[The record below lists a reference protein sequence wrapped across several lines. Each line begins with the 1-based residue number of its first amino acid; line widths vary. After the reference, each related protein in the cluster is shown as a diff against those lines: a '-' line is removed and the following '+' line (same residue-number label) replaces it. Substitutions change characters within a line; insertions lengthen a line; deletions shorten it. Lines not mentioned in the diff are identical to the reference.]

1 MSALPVLPVALP
13 LTAAAL
19 LLIGNRK
26 LTRRLA
32 EALAIIATM
41 AAMGSSLALIFLS
54 YRAPVVYW
62 AGGWRPIGNAAI
74 GISLFI
80 DPTGAALSAFACFL
94 GVLSFVFSLRYF
106 EAVGTIYHV
115 LMLCFIAGM
124 SGFALSGDLFNI
136 FVFFELMSVSA
147 FSLCGYKSEE
157 ISPIQG
163 AVNFAVTN
171 TIGSY
176 LIITGIAL
184 VYARTGALNLSQ
196 IAISLGG
203 RSDSLVITAF
213 AFLVC
218 GFLIKAAIAPF
229 HFWLADAHAVAPT
242 PVCVLFSGVMAE
254 LGVYVVARIYWVC
267 FQPSFS
273 AHESELRAIFV
284 GFGVIT
290 AVLAALLSFA
300 QLQLKRML
308 AYSTISH
315 TGLILLGFA
324 LLSPRAWAG
333 SLLYLLGH
341 GAVKAALFCGAGILL
356 HRLGSIEEDELHA
369 RGREIPGTFLILA
382 FVALGL
388 SGVPPFGTFTGES
401 MIDDAARSVH
411 YEWVSYVFIFAGA
424 LTAAAV
430 LRAIGGIFLGWG
442 PGSSSYR
449 SEEPPQKRETKGGE
463 HTVPATMY
471 IPIAILLLLGFS
483 IGFIPE
489 LRAVSEKTAIEF
501 QDQAGNVARVLH
513 SAHLPL
519 QEPPPQAPLSA
530 PIFRGLFTTLLA
542 IVIALIALF
551 QKEVD
556 WLKRLQ
562 LAKLFGAPMVPL
574 RALHTGKVGD
584 YVAWLTFGIALFG
597 GLFALLLH

>member
-1 MSALPVLPVALP
+1 MFALPVLPVALP

-26 LTRRLA
+26 FTRRLA
-32 EALAIIATM
+32 EGLAILATV
-41 AAMGSSLALIFLS
+41 AAMASSLALIFLS
-54 YRAPVVYW
+54 YSAPIVYW

-80 DPTGAALSAFACFL
+80 DPTGAALSAFTCFL
-94 GVLSFVFSLRYF
+94 GILSFVFSLRYF

-124 SGFALSGDLFNI
+124 SGFTLSGDLFNI

-196 IAISLGG
+196 IAVSLGG
-203 RSDSLVITAF
+203 KSDSLIITAF

-254 LGVYVVARIYWVC
+254 LGVYVVARIYWVS

-284 GFGVIT
+284 AFGAIT

-356 HRLGSIEEDELHA
+356 HRLGTIEEDELHA
-369 RGREIPGTFLILA
+369 RGREIPGTFLTIA

-401 MIDDAARSVH
+401 MIDDAARSAH
-411 YEWVSYVFIFAGA
+411 YEWISYVFIFAGA

-442 PGSSSYR
+442 PSSSSYR
-449 SEEPPQKRETKGGE
+449 SREPQEKRETKGGE
-463 HTVPATMY
+463 QTVPSTMY

-489 LRAVSEKTAIEF
+489 LRAVCEHTAMQF
-501 QDQAGNVARVLH
+501 QDQSGNVARVLY

-519 QEPPPQAPLSA
+519 HEPPPQASLMG
-530 PIFRGLFTTLLA
+530 PILRGLFTTVLA
-542 IVIALIALF
+542 IVIALISLF
-551 QKEVD
+551 HKQVA
-556 WLKRLQ
+556 WLERLQ
-562 LAKLFGAPMVPL
+562 LARLFGAPMVPL

-584 YVAWLTFGIALFG
+584 YVAWLTFGIGLFG
-597 GLFALLLH
+597 GLFALFLR